1 MTRLQ
6 PFQVSREQVVQFG
19 KPAKAVPTL
28 QIGKQCAVR
37 VTHLS
42 HAARGLDEQP
52 AVQEGYVARS
62 LEKQGLVADRC
73 ELNRGIRADNK
84 LLREL
89 MAALLKLTA
98 QREDAVAEFESVHS
112 EIRPEDMPSVLD
124 RRADL
129 RSSHDD
135 AIAALLQ
142 KHYGGAYHDLDRIK
156 AASSADAAIGAQSGE
171 IGMQAIRL
179 EQERL
184 HSLTVEPPQNKK
196 KQNYEMSR

>member
-28 QIGKQCAVR
+28 Q
-37 VTHLS
+37 
-42 HAARGLDEQP
+42 
-52 AVQEGYVARS
+52 
-62 LEKQGLVADRC
+62 
-73 ELNRGIRADNK
+73 
-84 LLREL
+84 
-89 MAALLKLTA
+89 
-98 QREDAVAEFESVHS
+98 
-112 EIRPEDMPSVLD
+112 
-124 RRADL
+124 
-129 RSSHDD
+129 
-135 AIAALLQ
+135 
-142 KHYGGAYHDLDRIK
+142 
-156 AASSADAAIGAQSGE
+156 